1 MGWLESGL
9 IPDDIL
15 DRFPYKEH
23 PDNIALVAAMAQEL
37 GCPYEEALKGMADH
51 LVPDL
56 GVLKTFPE
64 SQIRTRRIEFTNGM
78 SANERFG
85 TLGNWKR
92 TGYDQHDPHQQP
104 DVWISTVVNN
114 RADRVAR
121 SRVFASI
128 LVHDVEADRHFL
140 IGGNLKGLLGFIW
153 EAWQQHEQELT
164 LLDEQ
169 RQWNPTTAQQTWARE
184 PHDSASRRSLS
195 TCNRRCAACCS
206 PSRQRRRRR
215 RWRL

>member
-1 MGWLESGL
+1 MRSRETELRGVGWLESGL

-23 PDNIALVAAMAQEL
+23 PDNIALVAAMAEEL
-37 GCPYEEALKGMADH
+37 GCPYEEALKGMADN

-64 SQIRTRRIEFTNGM
+64 SLIRTRRIEFTNGM

-92 TGYDQHDPHQQP
+92 TGYDQHDPHEQS

-128 LVHDVEADRHFL
+128 LVHDIQADRHFL
-140 IGGNLKGLLGFIW
+140 IGGNLKGLLGFVW
-153 EAWQQHEQELT
+153 EAWEQHEQELT

-169 RQWNPTTAQQTWARE
+169 RRWNPQR
-184 PHDSASRRSLS
+184 ASRPGPVPPDDSVSRPRRSMYS
-195 TCNRRCAACCS
+195 AACAACCS
-206 PSRQRRRRR
+206 RS
-215 RWRL
+215 